1 MPLTQTLNCIESA
14 MNRLCDAGAWLA
26 LPVSL
31 LLCAQWPLRDVP
43 GGQPQLANDSA
54 QALFALYVAFAVR
67 HTMRRGAHLRA
78 EGLAGRL
85 SACARQRLARAS
97 SIVTAAV
104 LLPWSAALLWLAAPQ
119 VGQSLA
125 QWERFPDTL
134 NPGYFA
140 IKLSVGLLLALVG
153 VQALLEAFRRQPKR

>member
-1 MPLTQTLNCIESA
+1 MPRQPLLDRVESA
-14 MNRLCDAGAWLA
+14 MNRLCAAGAWLA

-43 GGQPQLANDSA
+43 GGHPQLANDSA
-54 QALFALYVAFAVR
+54 QALFALYVALAVR
-67 HTMRRGAHLRA
+67 HTTRRGAHLRA

-85 SACARQRLARAS
+85 SASARLRLARAS
-97 SIVTAAV
+97 SVVTAAV
-104 LLPWSAALLWLAAPQ
+104 LLPWSVTLLWLAFPQ
-119 VGQSLA
+119 IGQSLA

-140 IKLSVGLLLALVG
+140 IKFSVGLLLALVG
-153 VQALLEAFRRQPKR
+153 LQSLVMAMRRHSGQ